1 MSTDLPI
8 GTLKLADNCIP
19 ALKADEYQIEVTYS
33 ITGNNGSISESS
45 TSPPT
50 PQKFRVAGPRF
61 SLDISSVYSCSPSP
75 GSQGVYETHL
85 PDIVISE
92 PYFPWE
98 RALVSNDTSV
108 PWVAL
113 IVLSADE
120 LLSPVIPA
128 GQRITGP
135 NADKVYTLDSA
146 DKLAGLSISNVNCPS
161 ISSSMPAEDK
171 VPCKLIVVPK
181 TLFNKFFGTLSSGS
195 MYHKYYA
202 HYRKINSGS
211 YQIDGL
217 TEKGDFSV
225 IFGSR
230 FPKPSAVNYVH
241 LVSLEGYQNTIN
253 VGSTK
258 DCCMVSLYSWSFVC
272 DSTKSE
278 NFHDLMSRL
287 GPTATAPLTVPSS
300 TTNAQIRARLSNG
313 FIPVKYHLRTG
324 EDTMGWYRGPFTPVQ
339 VDSRPFTKISGP
351 ITSVSGTNLLIFD
364 PAYGTFDITYAA
376 AWQLGRSLALSSSKF
391 LSALM
396 EFRQS
401 VYQSVN
407 TQIANQMYQVSPTT
421 AKNQFIQNLPN
432 LFQSIAL
439 ATNNHFDRTSISQ
452 ATNLSNLTQNL
463 SRRSLSSYW
472 PPSPDSYNGLTGLT
486 IKSMATNDPNYTIVL
501 QWLSSVMLFR
511 GVPLHYLIPNQNLL
525 PIETMRFFFVD
536 TAWLNFLIDGA
547 LSPAVHSDRDQIF
560 RQEIKNQLALNT
572 QNASNPQKP
581 LYGIIMRSIVVA
593 DWPGLVVTASTG
605 STTAPT
611 DCKPIEVR
619 RLPPNILMAF
629 FPQPITSCRIS
640 QPPEQL
646 RFGASGESTLLSGS
660 VFSRSLD
667 QSTYGKTTGQTIN
680 PNSYLAKDDNNNN
693 TTIINTATLM
703 PKLGSSLTPSQFAI
717 QMIAGAEYQD
727 FSLANPAISP
737 SFTTA
742 VQISSFS
749 GSGHVI
755 NGSYSTILTYTFTSS
770 LGPCYWR
777 LSSTDSS
784 QVYSGIFAPSS
795 TTGQL
800 GPNNLRPAAFTLTLV
815 DSITGSSASRMITLS
830 SSTGSYTYT

>member
-33 ITGNNGSISESS
+33 ITGNNGSINESS

-75 GSQGVYETHL
+75 GSQGIYETHL

-98 RALVSNDTSV
+98 RALVSNDASV

-113 IVLSADE
+113 IVLPADE

-128 GQRITGP
+128 GQGITGP

-146 DKLAGLSISNVNCPS
+146 DKLANLQ
-161 ISSSMPAEDK
+161 ISSLNHPTISSPMTPDDK

-181 TLFNKFFGTLSSGS
+181 TLFNYFFGS
-195 MYHKYYA
+195 MSHKYYA

-253 VGSTK
+253 AGSTL

-272 DSTKSE
+272 DPTKSE
-278 NFHDLMSRL
+278 NFHDLMRKL
-287 GPTATAPLTVPSS
+287 GPTATTPLTVSSS

-339 VDSRPFTKISGP
+339 VDTRPFTKISAP

-396 EFRQS
+396 EFRQT

-407 TQIANQMYQVSPTT
+407 TQITNQMYQVSPTT

-486 IKSMATNDPNYTIVL
+486 IKSMATNNPNYTIVL
-501 QWLSSVMLFR
+501 QWLSNVMSFR
-511 GVPLHYLIPNQNLL
+511 DVPFHYLIPNQNLL

-536 TAWLNFLIDGA
+536 TAWLNFVIDGA
-547 LSPAVHSDRDQIF
+547 LSPVVHSDGDQIF
-560 RQEIKNQLALNT
+560 RQEIKNQLAINT
-572 QNASNPQKP
+572 QKP
-581 LYGIIMRSIVVA
+581 LYGMIMRSVVVA

-605 STTAPT
+605 SATAPT

-646 RFGASGESTLLSGS
+646 RFGASGENTLSSGS
-660 VFSRSLD
+660 IFSRSLD
-667 QSTYGKTTGQTIN
+667 QSTYGKKTPQIID
-680 PNSYLAKDDNNNN
+680 PNSYLANN
-693 TTIINTATLM
+693 TRIINTATLM

-727 FSLANPAISP
+727 FSLANSAISP

-742 VQISSFS
+742 VQISTFS
-749 GSGHVI
+749 GSGHVV
-755 NGSYSTILTYTFTSS
+755 NGSYSTILTYTFTSN
-770 LGPCYWR
+770 LGLCYWG
-777 LSSTDSS
+777 LSSTDST
-784 QVYSGIFAPSS
+784 QVCSGIFAQSS

-800 GPNNLRPAAFTLTLV
+800 GPSNLRPAAFTLTLV
-815 DSITGSSASRMITLS
+815 DSITGSSASKKITLS
-830 SSTGSYTYT
+830 SSTDSYTYT